1 MTDFGPQWQGRIKA
15 KQAVMQKT
23 ATNKPQMVVEC
34 DVLDGEHKG
43 KTLQYRGLLNP
54 EKADQTDRTIKA
66 MEALGCSHF
75 RADPFGPSALSGLGK
90 TVARGLIAQEEDQN
104 GVERLVIKFVNPD
117 TLVKEESIASDAD
130 RARWKDQF
138 SGTMTALKN
147 KPPAAEGD
155 AATGAAGADEEPSF

>member
-1 MTDFGPQWQGRIKA
+1 MTDFGPQWTGRIKA

-54 EKADQTDRTIKA
+54 EKADQTDRTIQA
-66 MEALGCSHF
+66 MEALGCSQF
-75 RADPFGPSALSGLGK
+75 RSDPFGASALSGLGK
-90 TVARGLIAQEEDQN
+90 TVARGVITEEDDQN
-104 GVERLVIKFVNPD
+104 GVTRLVIKFVNKD
-117 TLVKEESIASDAD
+117 TLVKEESVASDAD

-138 SGTMTALKN
+138 GGVMTALKN
-147 KPPAAEGD
+147 QKPAAP
-155 AATGAAGADEEPSF
+155 GAAAGDDEEPSF